1 MADFNVEIVVIG
13 AGVIGLAIA
22 RALTKLGKE
31 VLILEEEQKF
41 GQITSSRNSG
51 VKAYIIQKNSF
62 KAKMCVEGNK
72 LLYDYLNKYSI
83 PHRNTK
89 KILVATNEEQLKIID
104 KIKLQ
109 GENNGVENIQKISKT
124 AVSTLEPLIKCK
136 RF

>member
-51 VKAYIIQKNSF
+51 VIHAGIYYPKDSF
-62 KAKMCVEGNK
+62 KAQMCVEGNK
-72 LLYDYLNKYSI
+72 LLYDYLNF
-83 PHRNTK
+83 
-89 KILVATNEEQLKIID
+89 L
-104 KIKLQ
+104 
-109 GENNGVENIQKISKT
+109 
-124 AVSTLEPLIKCK
+124 LIRYYYKN
-136 RF
+136 F